1 MALNF
6 GDREVMKIKIT
17 YKNFRNEPS
26 EKLSFKLHCP
36 VNSLLKKDISIF
48 NIKTSFPFKIVC
60 LYLKLKKKQ
69 AHAKSFVTFKGSLLY
84 FTRHSCVVILFFVFC
99 FCKTGLIQS
108 LFFAYTFGK
117 PIFLSLCLLRLSV
130 FYVFP
135 VCSEFS
141 IG

>member
-48 NIKTSFPFKIVC
+48 NIKTSFPFKTVC

-69 AHAKSFVTFKGSLLY
+69 ALAKSFVNLNLF
-84 FTRHSCVVILFFVFC
+84 LFFVFAKPVSFSLY
-99 FCKTGLIQS
+99 FCLYFWEANFSKS
-108 LFFAYTFGK
+108 VSSSSFCV
-117 PIFLSLCLLRLSV
+117 LCLSCL
-130 FYVFP
+130 F
-135 VCSEFS
+135 
-141 IG
+141 

>member
-48 NIKTSFPFKIVC
+48 NIKTSFPFKTVC

-69 AHAKSFVTFKGSLLY
+69 ALAKSFVNLN
-84 FTRHSCVVILFFVFC
+84 LF
-99 FCKTGLIQS
+99 
-108 LFFAYTFGK
+108 LFFAFAK
-117 PIFLSLCLLRLSV
+117 PVSFSLYFLPILLGSQ
-130 FYVFP
+130 FF
-135 VCSEFS
+135 
-141 IG
+141 

>member
-48 NIKTSFPFKIVC
+48 NIKTSFPFKTVC
-60 LYLKLKKKQ
+60 LYLKLKKN
-69 AHAKSFVTFKGSLLY
+69 
-84 FTRHSCVVILFFVFC
+84 RHL
-99 FCKTGLIQS
+99 QN
-108 LFFAYTFGK
+108 
-117 PIFLSLCLLRLSV
+117 LCLLRLSV